1 MDSLY
6 HTDPTAAV
14 EALGRLPH
22 LALEYLGG
30 SHLGWEVVEK
40 DSPDR
45 LAVLRTD
52 TRRGAAPHAPPRLRI
67 LAVAGEH
74 AREAMQRVFIATH
87 TAKADQVHSSPLH
100 SFTSPPRSVP
110 SST

>member
-30 SHLGWEVVEK
+30 THLGWEVVEK

-52 TRRGAAPHAPPRLRI
+52 TRRGAAPHAPERPQAPI
-67 LAVAGEH
+67 WAQYGPTWAQYET
-74 AREAMQRVFIATH
+74 F
-87 TAKADQVHSSPLH
+87 
-100 SFTSPPRSVP
+100 
-110 SST
+110 

>member
-30 SHLGWEVVEK
+30 THLGWEVVEK

-52 TRRGAAPHAPPRLRI
+52 TRRAAAPHAPPTC
-67 LAVAGEH
+67 V
-74 AREAMQRVFIATH
+74 
-87 TAKADQVHSSPLH
+87 
-100 SFTSPPRSVP
+100 
-110 SST
+110 